1 MVNKIDLIKYIIV
14 IIPLIGIIFP
24 LWTLNV
30 NPAFM
35 GRKWLAIDIYGYGY
49 VDGPIDS
56 LNIANH
62 YVGLKDIIPEE
73 MIELKVL
80 PILYPLISIL
90 TYIFLFG
97 DPKKSKYAK
106 YLIISI
112 IVGIVIYFQYWLYRY
127 GHDIDPQLARIE
139 IDPFTPYVIGY
150 YEIANFKI
158 LAYFN
163 IGFFLLLIPFIAGLI
178 IKRKYG

>member
-1 MVNKIDLIKYIIV
+1 MVDKVKIFKLV
-14 IIPLIGIIFP
+14 LVVIPLISIAFP

-35 GRKWLAIDIYGYGY
+35 GRKWFAIDIYGYGK
-49 VDGPIDS
+49 VDGPIES

-62 YVGLKDIIPEE
+62 YVGLKEIIPDQ
-73 MIELKVL
+73 MLELKVL
-80 PILYPLISIL
+80 PLLYPLMSIL
-90 TYIFLFG
+90 MYIFLFG
-97 DPKKSKYAK
+97 DPDKSKLAK
-106 YLIISI
+106 YLIIGVFISI
-112 IVGIVIYFQYWLYRY
+112 VLYFQFWLYRY

-139 IDPFTPYVIGY
+139 IDPFTPYVVGY

-163 IGFFLLLIPFIAGLI
+163 VGFFMMLFAFIAGWILR
-178 IKRKYG
+178 RKYG